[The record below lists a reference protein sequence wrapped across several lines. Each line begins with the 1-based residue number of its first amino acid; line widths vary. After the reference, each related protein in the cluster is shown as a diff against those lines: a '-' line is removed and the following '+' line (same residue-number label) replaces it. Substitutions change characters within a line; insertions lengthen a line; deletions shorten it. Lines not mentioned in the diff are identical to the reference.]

1 MKVVLLAGA
10 EQDLIELRN
19 YVIKNFGKL
28 AWVSTYQQIKSA
40 IRSLRD
46 FPTSGAIPDEIAE
59 LQLGQFR
66 QAIAGMNRIIYEIV
80 GNVVFVHIICDTRR
94 QLRSILTRRLLRAK

>member
-10 EQDLIELRN
+10 EQDLVELRN

-28 AWVSTYQQIKSA
+28 AWDSTYLQIKSA

-46 FPTSGAIPDEIAE
+46 FPASGAIPDEIAE

-66 QAIAGMNRIIYEIV
+66 QVIAGMNRIVYEIV

-94 QLRSILTRRLLRAK
+94 QLRSTLTRRFLRAK